1 MLNWGHIKQ
10 FFILYWVHRS
20 AYSEWTRQVLPTI
33 FKQWHYMPFIK
44 WNFKWSQLIIFFTV
58 YRYHHQLFFAS
69 AWFFCSSTL
78 MILSDFHF
86 SADHTQFDVQKQTV
100 QLNREKRTFYC
111 FYHFYQCGKHF
122 YGLYSVLLLS
132 TFSSLVVVFSLWLL
146 KFLLHAC
153 AAGTSSALY
162 SFICSYSGFGIFS
175 VSIDFGH
182 FLFLLWTVFVDTVS
196 TCAVI
201 FAVVSNVS
209 TFTSTVFI
217 DCYFF
222 LLLFTLF
229 LLIFS
234 ALCLS
239 CPVVSNVSTFMS
251 DCTVSTISTLYCFN
265 LLCCNFCFLFVLF
278 LFIVI

>member
-1 MLNWGHIKQ
+1 MKPTYN
-10 FFILYWVHRS
+10 FF
-20 AYSEWTRQVLPTI
+20 YSVPLSSSVI
-33 FKQWHYMPFIK
+33 
-44 WNFKWSQLIIFFTV
+44 
-58 YRYHHQLFFAS
+58 FAS

-86 SADHTQFDVQKQTV
+86 SADHTQFDMQKQTV
-100 QLNREKRTFYC
+100 QLNREKGLSIVSTISISVENIFMVFIQFYFC
-111 FYHFYQCGKHF
+111 
-122 YGLYSVLLLS
+122 LLLVLWLL
-132 TFSSLVVVFSLWLL
+132 FFFSLWLL